1 VSRLVVDGYNIL
13 HAWPDLARAMRTES
27 LEEARRRLI
36 TRLAEYRATTGNEVL
51 VVFDAGRRSA
61 SSVDREMV
69 EGVEV
74 RYGSAHESADH
85 VIERLMYEASRRGT
99 VLEMI
104 LATDD
109 HLQRDLV
116 RGMGVPT
123 MGSRALQV
131 EVERAEGE
139 RSGEI
144 RRRDE
149 KGAVSD
155 RLESRID
162 PEVRRQLEVLRRGE
176 PGGGAGEGE
185 APAPDGLPPRPG
197 SGRNLPPADRS
208 PVRWRR
214 LR

>member
-1 VSRLVVDGYNIL
+1 
-13 HAWPDLARAMRTES
+13 
-27 LEEARRRLI
+27 
-36 TRLAEYRATTGNEVL
+36 
-51 VVFDAGRRSA
+51 
-61 SSVDREMV
+61 
-69 EGVEV
+69 
-74 RYGSAHESADH
+74 
-85 VIERLMYEASRRGT
+85 
-99 VLEMI
+99 MI

-123 MGSRALQV
+123 MGSRALQA

-162 PEVRRQLEVLRRGE
+162 PEVRRQLEAIRRGDA
-176 PGGGAGEGE
+176 GGGAGEGHIDGGPAARPGPARDQGPGE
-185 APAPDGLPPRPG
+185 RPAPGG
-197 SGRNLPPADRS
+197 
-208 PVRWRR
+208 RR
-214 LR
+214 LT

>member
-1 VSRLVVDGYNIL
+1 
-13 HAWPDLARAMRTES
+13 MRTES

-51 VVFDAGRRSA
+51 VVFDARHRSA
-61 SSVDREMV
+61 RSIDREIV
-69 EGVEV
+69 EGVEI
-74 RYGSAHESADH
+74 RYGNAHESADH

-104 LATDD
+104 LPRRPSPARPGPGDGRAD
-109 HLQRDLV
+109 HGLPSPPG
-116 RGMGVPT
+116 RGG
-123 MGSRALQV
+123 A
-131 EVERAEGE
+131 AEGE

-162 PEVRRQLEVLRRGE
+162 PEVRRQLEAIRRGDA
-176 PGGGAGEGE
+176 GGGAGEGHIDGG
-185 APAPDGLPPRPG
+185 PAARPG
-197 SGRNLPPADRS
+197 PARDQGPGSARLPAVVD
-208 PVRWRR
+208 
-214 LR
+214 

>member
-1 VSRLVVDGYNIL
+1 MSRVVVDGYNIL
-13 HAWPDLARAMRTES
+13 HAWPELARAMRTES

-51 VVFDAGRRSA
+51 VVFDARHRSA
-61 SSVDREMV
+61 RSIDREIV
-69 EGVEV
+69 EGVEI
-74 RYGSAHESADH
+74 RYGNAHESADH

-123 MGSRALQV
+123 MGSRALQA
-131 EVERAEGE
+131 EVARAEGE

-162 PEVRRQLEVLRRGE
+162 PEVRRQLEAIRRGDA
-176 PGGGAGEGE
+176 GGGAGEGHIDGGPAARPGPARDQGPGE
-185 APAPDGLPPRPG
+185 RPAPGG
-197 SGRNLPPADRS
+197 
-208 PVRWRR
+208 RR
-214 LR
+214 LT